1 MLTARRGRIGLLL
14 RISGTENKISRFIFI
29 DLADVAFK
37 LSELADVGNLAGLA
51 LLADLLD

>member
-1 MLTARRGRIGLLL
+1 MVCCCVSVGWKTKSADL
-14 RISGTENKISRFIFI
+14 FFI

>member
-14 RISGTENKISRFIFI
+14 RISGMENKISRFIFI
-29 DLADVAFK
+29 NLADVAFK
-37 LSELADVGNLAGLA
+37 LSELADVGNLAVLA